1 MRQHKFRFRIAVMIS
16 LVVLVF
22 GAYMIRLYDIQVT
35 QAREQGV
42 DAPGTYTYRT
52 RVTAARGEIIDCNG
66 NVLVGNRASFNLVLI
81 NEALFNSS
89 EPNES
94 LRRLTNLA
102 HELGLD
108 VTDHFPVTQ
117 KKPYEYT
124 KDEMSSTWNSHFKS
138 FLADREWDADISA
151 PQLIRRL
158 RDAYRIPEDWS
169 EEEIRRVISVRYELA
184 LRTCTNLPTYV
195 FLEDV
200 DAASLAALNDL
211 NIPGLN
217 VETSTVREYHTDYAA
232 HILGRIGQMNAE
244 EYEYYKEFDYA
255 MDAYVGKEGLEQAFE
270 LQLHG
275 TDGLRETKV
284 AADGTVIEEHYIQEP
299 IAGNHVELSIDINL
313 QRIAEEEMER
323 LIRDLNENGLN
334 QSNMGRDA
342 EAGAVVAMEVKT
354 GKVLVCSSYP
364 TYSLATFYEDYNEL
378 KEMKPEPF
386 LNRALNATYP
396 PGSVFKMAT
405 TIAGIDAGVITANT
419 QIVDQ
424 GIYTRFA
431 SSGYYPRCLLWTNRQ
446 MTHGAID
453 VKQALAVSCNYYF
466 YEVGWLAGID
476 AIDRVAATLGLG
488 EYTGVEVTEYKGRRA
503 NSDTKKELYGGSSGA
518 WYGADTVSAAIGQSE
533 HRYTPMQICNYI
545 CALANKG
552 TRYKATFLS
561 RVISSDYQTLLHE
574 NEPKVEAKLDMS
586 EEAYRACVE
595 GMNLA
600 TTWGMGTSYTLF
612 HDYPVNVCAKTGTA
626 EHGSGGSDNASFV
639 IFAPAEDP
647 EIAIAIYL
655 EKGGQGGNLG
665 KIAKSILDS
674 YFSETGSVD
683 TVPGENILN

>member
-1 MRQHKFRFRIAVMIS
+1 MIS
-16 LVVLVF
+16 LIVLVF
-22 GAYMIRLYDIQVT
+22 GAYTIRLYDIQVT

-503 NSDTKKELYGGSSGA
+503 NSDTKKELYGGSSGV

-586 EEAYRACVE
+586 EEAYRACIE
-595 GMNLA
+595 GMSLA

-612 HDYPVNVCAKTGTA
+612 HDYPVKVCAKTGTA